1 MKLHNFSSSNLPNF
15 STSQHRLVLGT
26 AQLGTN
32 YGIANRTGQ
41 PDFKTAESIV
51 KTAWDFGI
59 REFDTAPGYGESE
72 YVLGKVLESSGMNNE
87 ARIISKFHPD
97 LDHLNQ
103 GDMRQAIEMTLSH
116 LKIPKLY
123 GIMLHREDLL
133 DLWDKGLGE
142 ILTGFI
148 RSGLVKHLGVSVYSP
163 DKAIHALRTEGL
175 SIVQLPS
182 NLLDR
187 RFERSGVFQ
196 LAGEMEKQIYVRSVF
211 LQGLLLMDST
221 DLPENMQFA
230 LSVLKR
236 FEKLSQ
242 ETGVSKQDI
251 SLGYVMHAYPEAK
264 IVIGVETPEQLKDNL
279 KSWKAG
285 LHPGFMEQA
294 REEFESV
301 EDRILNPALWSHH
314 DFSIVKTPSK

>member
-1 MKLHNFSSSNLPNF
+1 MK
-15 STSQHRLVLGT
+15 RLVLGT

-41 PDFKTAESIV
+41 PDFKTAEFIV
-51 KTAWDFGI
+51 NTAWDSGI
-59 REFDTAPGYGESE
+59 REFDTAPVYGESE
-72 YVLGKVLESSGMNNE
+72 HVLGKVLESLGISNE

-103 GDMRQAIEMTLSH
+103 EGMKQALETTFSH
-116 LKIPKLY
+116 LKVSRLY
-123 GIMLHREDLL
+123 GVMLHREEFL
-133 DLWDKGLGE
+133 DLWDRGLGE
-142 ILTGFI
+142 ILTGFAT
-148 RSGLVKHLGVSVYSP
+148 SGLVKHLGVSVYST
-163 DKAIHALRTEGL
+163 DRAIQALKTEGI

-187 RFERSGVFQ
+187 RFERAGVFQ
-196 LAGEMEKQIYVRSVF
+196 LAGEMEKQIHVRSVF

-221 DLPENMQFA
+221 DLPENMRFA
-230 LSVLKR
+230 LSVLER

-242 ETGVSKQDI
+242 ETGVSKKDI
-251 SLGYVMHAYPEAK
+251 SLGYVMQAYPKAK
-264 IVIGVETPEQLKDNL
+264 IVIGVETPEQIKDIL
-279 KSWKAG
+279 KSRKTG

-301 EDRILNPALWSHH
+301 EDRILNPALWS
-314 DFSIVKTPSK
+314 SPN